1 MKHLFGAVPRP
12 AASGHWQRL
21 RARLSQRARQ
31 EAIRLKGRIT
41 DVLNTLP
48 APAQA
53 GRLHSLSARWSHG
66 IRHARIRLL
75 RRIRGGTS
83 GSPKSVHRKQP
94 QSLRARLLWGTL
106 YAKIGLVVVGLAVG
120 AVLHVRLS
128 AGPLSLQG
136 LGNRVASA
144 VAAEIGPG
152 WSVELNDTALEL
164 EEGALALRASG
175 LDIRNPD
182 GVVVLR
188 APYAIV
194 GVELW
199 SLLRANLQ
207 PRSIEL
213 RDLELQASLNRDGSL
228 SFIVAGE
235 GPAQRT
241 TSPVAADDFIGGAQS
256 SLLATSPND
265 SSPLSTALGGLFE
278 LVVDP
283 ANVVGALDRAR
294 ITNARLTLIDAHQR
308 ERVAFSRV
316 DASFERTGTRMR
328 RFDMTLNGSNG
339 AWRLGGEVFR
349 GRGARRDGTITL
361 ADVPIQDLMLL
372 TGLSGLPAETS
383 LKLSGNA
390 EATIV
395 HGKIERLATRLQTG
409 SGIIQIDD
417 KDMPPIA
424 VDASSA
430 IASWEEGRRTLV
442 IQDLDYKGGD
452 TRLKLGGELTLVGD
466 SGWRMALAGR
476 DGLISGATHLD
487 PPFKADVIEADVSS
501 NGSHLSLDRLSLK
514 GANFSALVKASYGS
528 SADDGFRVA
537 VEAKEIDV
545 RKALRL
551 WPDAVAAPVKRFL
564 VDNLRAGSVD
574 DLRIAVAMSARELTD
589 ALASRPV
596 PDKAVAVGFVIR
608 DAELAVADGLP
619 PVSQAFVEGR
629 VTGATATVRAP
640 RGRVQMPDGR
650 ALAFSEGSFAMSDFW
665 ARNSVAQIGFR
676 LQGGADALGSLLR
689 MPGAHAIAALDLD
702 PAGMK
707 GRADLR
713 VSLPLPIRDIPDFA
727 DLPLA
732 ISGTVNDLAIEKV
745 FGQEKL
751 EGSNLTFA
759 LNAGALNLRGDGR
772 LGGTPVVLEA
782 RQSRGVPGELAVLL
796 TLDEAARA
804 RRGLSLSPQLTGP
817 VGVRIAIP
825 LTRSGAG
832 PRVEIDLA
840 KAGVDNLIPGWTKP
854 AGKPGR
860 LTFILDPDAATEIRD
875 FSVDSGVVQMRGS
888 ASLSSE
894 GSLEKAEIST
904 LKLSPGDDMRAQ
916 VERAGGVYRATLR
929 GTVLDARPFIK
940 SLTAAPQSGSP
951 GGGGREQRG
960 EQRDVDLDV
969 AANIITGFNDETLT
983 NGSLKLATRGRDL
996 RQLQLTGRLRAAQ
1009 VSAQLTKRER
1019 TPVVLL
1025 QTEDAGA
1032 TLRFVDLYRRM
1043 VGGRLLFEVSVG
1055 DAPQYG
1061 NVSID
1066 GFALRNEPAL
1076 RRIISQQP
1084 AAGTMEERGNAVATI
1099 NPNDVQFAKLEADF
1113 MRSANRLE
1121 FRDAVMWG
1129 MNVGFT
1135 LGGWIDYGR
1144 DKTDI
1149 SGTFIPAFG
1158 LNNVFSQ
1165 VPLVGPIL
1173 GGSRNEG
1180 LLAIN
1185 FRVSGPASSP
1195 TLTVNPLS
1203 LVAPGFLRKLFGVGS
1218 SDATATIPQTGGQR
1232 WER

>member
-1 MKHLFGAVPRP
+1 MKYLFGAASRP
-12 AASGHWQRL
+12 ARSGQWRRL
-21 RARLSQRARQ
+21 RARLSQRARH
-31 EAIRLKGRIT
+31 AKIRLQKGVI
-41 DVLNTLP
+41 DLFGALP
-48 APAQA
+48 APARSNRRRGLPA
-53 GRLHSLSARWSHG
+53 LWSHS
-66 IRHARIRLL
+66 IRHVKLRLRKQL
-75 RRIRGGTS
+75 RGSS
-83 GSPKSVHRKQP
+83 GASPRSIQRQP

-106 YAKIGLVVVGLAVG
+106 YAKIGLVVVALAVG

-182 GVVVLR
+182 GIVVLR

-213 RDLELQASLNRDGSL
+213 RDLQLQAALNRDGSL

-235 GPAQRT
+235 EPARRRPAQLA
-241 TSPVAADDFIGGAQS
+241 VDDADDGAGARPS
-256 SLLATSPND
+256 VSPD
-265 SSPLSTALGGLFE
+265 QPSPLSAALAGLFE

-294 ITNARLTLIDAHQR
+294 ITNARLTLIDADQR
-308 ERVAFSRV
+308 QRVAFSRV
-316 DASFERTGTRMR
+316 DANFERTGSR
-328 RFDMTLNGSNG
+328 RRHFDMTLNGSNG
-339 AWRLGGEVFR
+339 AWRLAGDVFR
-349 GRGARRDGTITL
+349 DRGARRDGTIRL

-383 LKLSGNA
+383 LKLSGSA
-390 EATIV
+390 EATLV
-395 HGKIERLATRLQTG
+395 HGKLERLETRLQTG
-409 SGIIQIDD
+409 SGIVQVDD
-417 KDMPPIA
+417 KDMPPIE
-424 VDASSA
+424 VDSSSVF
-430 IASWEEGRRTLV
+430 ASWDESRRALV
-442 IQDLDYKGGD
+442 MQELDYKGGD
-452 TRLKLGGELTLVGD
+452 TRLKLRGELTMLAGEP
-466 SGWRMALAGR
+466 GWRMALAGR
-476 DGLISGATHLD
+476 DGLISGATRSD
-487 PPFKADVIEADVSS
+487 QPFAVDAIEADVSS
-501 NGSHLSLDRLSLK
+501 SGSRLSLDRLALK

-528 SADDGFRVA
+528 STDDGFRVA
-537 VEAKEIDV
+537 VEAKDVDV

-551 WPDAVAAPVKRFL
+551 WPDAVAAPVRRFL

-574 DLRIAVAMSARELTD
+574 ALRIAVAMSSRELTD

-596 PDKAVAVGFVIR
+596 ADKAVAVAFAIR
-608 DAELAVADGLP
+608 DAELAVAEGLP
-619 PVSQAFVEGR
+619 PVSQAYVEGR
-629 VTGATATVRAP
+629 VTGATASVRAP

-665 ARNSVAQIGFR
+665 GKNAVAQIAFR
-676 LQGGADALGSLLR
+676 LQGGADALGSLLK
-689 MPGAHAIAALDLD
+689 MPTAHAIAALDLD

-732 ISGTVNDLAIEKV
+732 VSGTVNDLSIDKV

-751 EGSNLTFA
+751 ESTNLTFA
-759 LNAGALNLRGDGR
+759 LNSGALNLRGDGR
-772 LGGTPVVLEA
+772 LGGTPVALEA

-804 RRGLSLSPQLTGP
+804 RRGVSMGSQLTGP
-817 VGVRIAIP
+817 VGVRIAVP
-825 LTRSGAG
+825 LTKSGSG
-832 PRVEIDLA
+832 PRVEVDLV
-840 KAGVDNLIPGWTKP
+840 KAAVDNLIPGWTKP

-860 LTFILDPDAATEIRD
+860 LTFLLDQDAATEIRD
-875 FSVDSGVVQMRGS
+875 FAVDSGVVQIRGS
-888 ASLSSE
+888 ASLNAE
-894 GSLEKAEIST
+894 GSLEKAEIFS

-916 VERAGGVYRATLR
+916 IERAGGVYRATVR
-929 GTVLDARPFIK
+929 GSVMDARPFIK
-940 SLTAAPQSGSP
+940 SLTAAPQSGSSAISA
-951 GGGGREQRG
+951 REQR
-960 EQRDVDLDV
+960 ERDQREVDLDV

-983 NGSLKLATRGRDL
+983 NGSLKLAMRGRDL
-996 RQLQLTGRLRAAQ
+996 RQLQLNGRFRAAQ
-1009 VSAQLTKRER
+1009 VSAQLTRRER
-1019 TPVVLL
+1019 TPIVVL
-1025 QTEDAGA
+1025 QSADAGA

-1043 VGGRLLFEVSVG
+1043 VGGQLELNVSVG
-1055 DAPQYG
+1055 DGPQYG
-1061 NVSID
+1061 NVAID

-1084 AAGTMEERGNAVATI
+1084 AAGITEERGNAAPVI
-1099 NPNDVQFAKLEADF
+1099 NPNDVQFAKLEGDF
-1113 MRSANRLE
+1113 MRTANRLE

-1129 MNVGFT
+1129 MHVGFT

-1144 DKTDI
+1144 DRVDI
-1149 SGTFIPAFG
+1149 TGTFVPAFG

-1185 FRVSGPASSP
+1185 FRVTGPASTP

-1218 SDATATIPQTGGQR
+1218 SDATATIPPGSR
-1232 WER
+1232 SDR